1 MIGKRNKER
10 VVSVSLDAVAWL
22 EAWLQVRRWDAGP
35 LFCPTPRGGRVVL
48 RRLCGQTIRD
58 VLAERSKLAA
68 VRDATP
74 HDFRRTVIGDL
85 LDLGVDV
92 VLVSQ
97 LVGHADPKQTG
108 GYDRRPQ
115 RAQRDAVDRLHLPQT
130 RRARARTVGARGGAR
145 RLAYGIL
152 CRSQDSVRTS

>member
-115 RAQRDAVDRLHLPQT
+115 RAQRDAVDRLHLPQP
-130 RRARARTVGARGGAR
+130 GEPEPGP
-145 RLAYGIL
+145 
-152 CRSQDSVRTS
+152 

>member
-1 MIGKRNKER
+1 MTSTRPP
-10 VVSVSLDAVAWL
+10 S
-22 EAWLQVRRWDAGP
+22 P
-35 LFCPTPRGGRVVL
+35 LIDL

-58 VLAERSKLAA
+58 VLAERSKHAA

-74 HDFRRTVIGDL
+74 HDSRRTVIGDL

-97 LVGHADPKQTG
+97 PVGHADPKQTG

-115 RAQRDAVDRLHLPQT
+115 RAQRDAVDRLHLPQPGEP
-130 RRARARTVGARGGAR
+130 APGP
-145 RLAYGIL
+145 
-152 CRSQDSVRTS
+152 